1 MASAVTGILDVWL
14 SGQLTAAQGAAIGS
28 DWRGPADGLPLRFH
42 RCEACPRDFTGGA
55 CGDFMKK
62 NDSEASDGADN
73 VIPFPVFEASE
84 DGRVL
89 TEAEVRGGLFAA
101 MEAIEYA
108 RRTVAHWIGRKPT
121 SDEMLNLVSSLQQF
135 EKAVTEQMVRGPETD
150 GRALDAMAEFF
161 RRQSD
166 SLDPPTAD

>member
-1 MASAVTGILDVWL
+1 
-14 SGQLTAAQGAAIGS
+14 
-28 DWRGPADGLPLRFH
+28 
-42 RCEACPRDFTGGA
+42 
-55 CGDFMKK
+55 MKK
-62 NDSEASDGADN
+62 NGSEASDGADN